1 MQKKQGNLVVFVQ
14 YLTYMKWLENIFI
27 NPIKPEIMKDH
38 KDVVSDVNHLLEVC
52 NERIEGYRNAAKN
65 VKDAELKSVFEKYA
79 QQTVKFQGELLP
91 FSDFTSAEEAGTR
104 FIADSWRVWMDMKA
118 ALTNGSR
125 ESLVNAS
132 ITGEE
137 AAIRNY
143 EDALDDEIPMDLRNI
158 LERQLSEIKSAYN
171 HIKTF
176 SSDKS

>member
-1 MQKKQGNLVVFVQ
+1 MKNQKEVQ
-14 YLTYMKWLENIFI
+14 
-27 NPIKPEIMKDH
+27 
-38 KDVVSDVNHLLEVC
+38 SDVNHLLEIC

-65 VKDAELKSVFEKYA
+65 VKDAQLKSVFEKYA
-79 QQTVKFQGELLP
+79 QQTVKFQQELLP
-91 FSDFTSAEEAGTR
+91 FSDKTSAEEVGTR
-104 FIADSWRVWMDMKA
+104 IIGDTWRVWMDMKA

-143 EDALDDEIPMDLRNI
+143 EDTLDEDLPMDLRSI
-158 LERQLSEIKSAYN
+158 VERQLSEIKSAYN

-176 SSDKS
+176 SK

>member
-1 MQKKQGNLVVFVQ
+1 
-14 YLTYMKWLENIFI
+14 MKS
-27 NPIKPEIMKDH
+27 H
-38 KDVVSDVNHLLEVC
+38 KEVVSDVNHLLEIC

-79 QQTVKFQGELLP
+79 QQTVKFQEELLP
-91 FSDFTSAEEAGTR
+91 FSDYSSPEEAGTR
-104 FIADSWRVWMDMKA
+104 VIADTWRVWMDMKA
-118 ALTNGSR
+118 ALTDGSR
-125 ESLVNAS
+125 EALVNAS

-143 EDALDDEIPMDLRNI
+143 EDELDEDLPMDLRSI

-176 SSDKS
+176 SSDSSD